1 MNSINKFID
10 KKIEQRYSNVAYG
23 RSLFRDGDYDIVIGS
38 TEDAMVMEF
47 KDETL
52 VKLAIGFVTDIT
64 GAYAEPGIVFGSGNA
79 YGDNRG
85 FITKDTNS
93 LNLYYIGDLSEGEV
107 AGLAIYKDKIES
119 TVPITVNAGLAG
131 EFILDAANWAAKLT
145 EADAKTIVENPSKA
159 WSIATENLVNADV
172 ASWAA
177 GGTGAAAVSIIE
189 AALNITGDF
198 ATELSMGTTGIIATK
213 VGDATTYAQ
222 LTAGGLYIEKG
233 AISIKSAGGDL
244 MMSGAG
250 IIANQI
256 IAGTMTG
263 MNIQTAATGK
273 RMIFST
279 NGIQSYNAAGF
290 KSGLW
295 VDVSEIPYA
304 DFSIYQ
310 GMNDTLKLFSVYDT
324 GSASV
329 GLNAWDNRFAECFA
343 DSFDCANNWDF
354 DNAVFTGKKQPVY
367 VATTAPS
374 GDDLYED
381 AVWLDIS

>member
-1 MNSINKFID
+1 MKNDSFMNSINKFID

-38 TEDAMVMEF
+38 TEDAMVIEF

-85 FITKDTNS
+85 FITKDTDS

-107 AGLAIYKDKIES
+107 AGFAIYKDKIES

-131 EFILDAANWAAKLT
+131 EFILDATNWAAKLT
-145 EADAKTIVENPSKA
+145 EADAKTIVENPSKG
-159 WSIATENLVNADV
+159 WQIASENLVNADV

-177 GGTGAAAVSIIE
+177 GGTGAAAVSIIN
-189 AALNITGDF
+189 AALNIVSDLPSAVTQGTFGIKAQVDSTHYATLTGNGLEIVGG
-198 ATELSMGTTGIIATK
+198 ALSI
-213 VGDATTYAQ
+213 
-222 LTAGGLYIEKG
+222 LSTA
-233 AISIKSAGGDL
+233 GDL

-263 MNIQTAATGK
+263 FTIQTAASGSD
-273 RMIFST
+273 RIEISS
-279 NGIQSYNAAGF
+279 NGIKSYTADGKKN
-290 KSGLW
+290 GLY
-295 VDVSEIPYA
+295 VDTGLLDLKMY
-304 DFSIYQ
+304 Y
-310 GMNDTLKLFSVYDT
+310 NDTAIFTVLNNLDD
-324 GSASV
+324 SASLLFN
-329 GLNAWDNRFAECFA
+329 GNSIGYGYSGGFLAY
-343 DSFDCANNWDF
+343 NNWSF
-354 DNAVFTGKKQPVY
+354 TNATVTGL
-367 VATTAPS
+367 S
-374 GDDLYED
+374 
-381 AVWLDIS
+381 AVWG